1 MYLYRGVCGNTTA
14 TYVIHPLLGEG
25 GEEEEAERILPD
37 DFYYDFDGLVS
48 TAFSTEGI
56 PLQLLSFQYP
66 LCDFSP
72 YYYHFL
78 LPANM
83 LFSVNFFLPFQSH
96 KTTLSKAPFHTV
108 ML

>member
-1 MYLYRGVCGNTTA
+1 VYLYWGVCGNTTV
-14 TYVIHPLLGEG
+14 TYVIPPLSGEG

-66 LCDFSP
+66 LYDFSP
-72 YYYHFL
+72 YHYHFL
-78 LPANM
+78 SPTIL
-83 LFSVNFFLPFQSH
+83 LFCMNFFLPFQSH
-96 KTTLSKAPFHTV
+96 KITLSKAPFHTV

>member
-1 MYLYRGVCGNTTA
+1 MYLYSRGVCGNTTA

-25 GEEEEAERILPD
+25 GEEEEAERIFAD

-66 LCDFSP
+66 LYDFPPITAISC
-72 YYYHFL
+72 HL
-78 LPANM
+78 LICY
-83 LFSVNFFLPFQSH
+83 FV
-96 KTTLSKAPFHTV
+96 
-108 ML
+108 